1 MEQVASILIELA
13 DIAICLSG
21 DFHTLHLN
29 MSGDEFDTMHK
40 KVLLKYYEDAADD
53 YDAWA
58 EAAGMFKGV
67 APNANGAATRIGWKS
82 FEGTRTIHKD
92 TAIREVE
99 ERLKAYLD
107 ALVPV
112 FVKLSS
118 NTECPFHIGVANTVQ
133 TRIEYWAK
141 EYAYFNKRR
150 AK

>member
-1 MEQVASILIELA
+1 MDETAAILIELA
-13 DIAICLSG
+13 DIAACLSG

-29 MSGDEFDTMHK
+29 MQGAEFDTMHK
-40 KVLLKYYEDAADD
+40 KVLQTYYEEAADD

-58 EAAGMFKGV
+58 EAAGMFEGI
-67 APNANGAATRIGWKS
+67 APNVNEAATRIGWKS
-82 FEGTRTIHKD
+82 IEGAAVDKA
-92 TAIREVE
+92 TAVKEVD

-112 FVKLSS
+112 FVKFND
-118 NTECPFHIGVANTVQ
+118 NTECPLHIGIANTVQ

>member
-1 MEQVASILIELA
+1 MDEIAAALIELA
-13 DIAICLSG
+13 DIAACVSG

-40 KVLLKYYEDAADD
+40 KVLQKYYEEAADD

-58 EAAGMFKGV
+58 EAAGMFEGL
-67 APNANGAATRIGWKS
+67 APNVNEAATRIGWKS
-82 FEGTRTIHKD
+82 FEGA
-92 TAIREVE
+92 TAIDRATAVREVDG
-99 ERLKAYLD
+99 RMSAYLD

-112 FVKLSS
+112 FAKLNS
-118 NTECPFHIGVANTVQ
+118 NMECPMHIGIANTIQ

-150 AK
+150 AQ